1 MQVDKNGAVISKVTA
16 AQMSSL
22 GNDYVCMWDDS
33 GLPIH
38 IKVDV
43 IEYLYKGMH
52 PELAKPVEPSNDD
65 IFFQRES

>member
-22 GNDYVCMWDDS
+22 GNEYVCMWDDS

-52 PELAKPVEPSNDD
+52 PEPVKPVEETTENL
-65 IFFQRES
+65 FFQSDS